1 MGTELIKTT
10 ANALFQL
17 RAKMATALLDLRFG
31 RLLRGAQ
38 ETRFA
43 QMGAYAISNSSYA
56 AVRHLF
62 RGRVKPCDVLVDVG
76 CGKGRVI
83 NSWLAD
89 GYSNRMIGVELDAE
103 IAASTRARLRHFQ
116 NVSIV
121 CGDIVANF
129 PDDGTLFYLF
139 NPFDAPVMMRFK
151 DRLKQSVSR
160 SPIGEATVIYYNCCH
175 AEVFANDEACGI
187 EYGNLEHPFAVI
199 RVLARRGKGPSV

>member
-1 MGTELIKTT
+1 
-10 ANALFQL
+10 
-17 RAKMATALLDLRFG
+17 
-31 RLLRGAQ
+31 
-38 ETRFA
+38 
-43 QMGAYAISNSSYA
+43 
-56 AVRHLF
+56 VRHLF